1 MQLLGKY
8 VRNET
13 AVRKMIAACMRRG
26 ILKEFMSK
34 ERKEIINIMGLL
46 FSDEDIMRNF
56 GLSQRREGR
65 LEGERKG
72 RREGR
77 REGRLEGKLEER
89 YAAVAEG
96 EMSIGYA
103 ARKSGMTVG
112 EFAEAMEEHGFAAP
126 TEAVM
131 A

>member
-1 MQLLGKY
+1 
-8 VRNET
+8 
-13 AVRKMIAACMRRG
+13 MIAACMRRG

-65 LEGERKG
+65 I
-72 RREGR
+72 
-77 REGRLEGKLEER
+77 EGKLEER

-126 TEAVM
+126 TDAVL